1 MTSNKIY
8 YFLVSEGFAE
18 VNRRTLTLDKLTGI
32 VKLFKDA
39 FLFLNS
45 QDLPQWQKLLHVSTS
60 KDGHLFYI
68 TTRNGTKREFLTM
81 DFHPQQ
87 IMYLLLEMERLAH
100 HSQENYHKYW
110 QRFILPILHT

>member
-1 MTSNKIY
+1 MTSNNIY

-18 VNRRTLTLDKLTGI
+18 VNRRTITLNKCTGI

-45 QDLPQWQKLLHVSTS
+45 QDLPQWQKLLHIYTS

-68 TTRNGTKREFLTM
+68 TKRNGCKREFLTM
-81 DFHPQQ
+81 DFQPQQ
-87 IMYLLLEMERLAH
+87 TMYLLLEMERFCH
-100 HSQENYHKYW
+100 HSPENYRKYW
-110 QRFILPILHT
+110 HRFVKPILHT